1 MLLPILIPALL
12 FPQVPLAAPATYGQA
27 PDARIPNAVEVA
39 PGIFVHRSAPNAETY
54 AALKAAGIQK
64 VIDVRRDGE
73 PGASMDEEQTRLA
86 LLGIAY
92 YRYAVPVAPPK
103 GDYDRFRAI
112 LREAKGMRV
121 LVHCGD
127 GNRASALLCGWLILD
142 RQMAPERALEMAH
155 RNGMRRADTEE
166 SLKRMLA
173 SYGRAS

>member
-1 MLLPILIPALL
+1 MLLPLMLPVLIA
-12 FPQVPLAAPATYGQA
+12 QA
-27 PDARIPNAVEVA
+27 PDARIPNAVEIA
-39 PGIFVHRSAPNAETY
+39 PGVFVHHSAPDPAAY

-73 PGASMDEEQTRLA
+73 PGANVAEEQSQLA
-86 LLGIAY
+86 ALGIAY

-142 RQMAPERALEMAH
+142 RQMAPERALEVAH
-155 RNGMRRADTEE
+155 RNGLRRADTED

-173 SYGRAS
+173 GYGRAS

>member
-1 MLLPILIPALL
+1 MLLPFLLPALL
-12 FPQVPLAAPATYGQA
+12 AQA
-27 PDARIPNAVEVA
+27 PDSRIPNAVEVA
-39 PGIFVHRSAPNAETY
+39 PGVFVHRSAPGPEAY

-73 PGASMDEEQTRLA
+73 PGANLAEEQSMLA
-86 LLGIAY
+86 ALGIAY
-92 YRYAVPVAPPK
+92 YRYAVTVAPPK

-142 RQMAPERALEMAH
+142 RQMAPDRALEIAH
-155 RNGMRRADTEE
+155 RNGMRRADTED

-173 SYGRAS
+173 TYGRES